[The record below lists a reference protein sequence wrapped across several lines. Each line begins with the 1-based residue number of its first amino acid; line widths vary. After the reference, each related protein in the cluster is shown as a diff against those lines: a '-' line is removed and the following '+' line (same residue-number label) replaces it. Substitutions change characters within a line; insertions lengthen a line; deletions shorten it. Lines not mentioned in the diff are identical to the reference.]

1 MLLFRYPY
9 TNHTRGTCHGTVQI
23 TDAPPPGFITA
34 TGQSHS
40 IAGGYHDAGD
50 YDRRQSHTL
59 VPMGLLAL
67 IAAYPNGF
75 KDKQYNLPESGNGI
89 PDLLDEAMWGVR
101 IFEELQEADGG
112 VRAGT
117 EASRHPHFG
126 QENAHN
132 DSLQYRTYRRDYPT
146 TASSAGMFAIASRL
160 MAAHD
165 TARSAQL
172 LARARAA
179 WGWMEAYAG
188 SDKRPAQRM
197 YAACELYEATGND
210 TYHAALKISAAAVLA
225 RPGWPQEYRPWH
237 ININN
242 LVGGM
247 FNTPYFFTYLTT
259 SRPVDMALRGKLRA
273 LLQATADLVV
283 KSVEATGYPH
293 GPASA
298 VAWGSLTS
306 QGRYAEPVLFLHRL
320 APSQRLI
327 NVVSRLS
334 DYTLGVNPLGR
345 SYITGMGARPPTDP
359 LHLDGY
365 FTNERGIGYTPGI
378 TIYGPSAAPSA
389 RNPASYA
396 WKAHYPGYFS
406 LPNQRRECEHTQAR
420 VSGPRSP
427 AMHMNSHACGAGVVM
442 G

>member
-1 MLLFRYPY
+1 M
-9 TNHTRGTCHGTVQI
+9 V
-23 TDAPPPGFITA
+23 APGPQGCGKGPA
-34 TGQSHS
+34 VNVS
-40 IAGGYHDAGD
+40 GGYHDAGD
-50 YDRRQSHTL
+50 FDRRQSHT
-59 VPMGLLAL
+59 VIPMGLLAL
-67 IAAYPNGF
+67 AAAYPEKF
-75 KDKQYNLPESGNGI
+75 KDNEYDLPESGNGV

-101 IFEELQEADGG
+101 LYAQLQQVDGG

-117 EASRHPHFG
+117 EAHQHPEYG
-126 QENAHN
+126 RVNAAS
-132 DSLQYRTYRRDYPT
+132 DFLEYRTYRVDYHT

-345 SYITGMGARPPTDP
+345 SYITGMGARPPTNP
-359 LHLDGY
+359 LHADSY
-365 FTNERGIGYTPGI
+365 FTRQGGKGNVPGI
-378 TIYGPSAAPSA
+378 TVYGPSSSAGGNAHTDALVKLMVPAWNQLPGQRRYADGWTIIICNEFTTWETVLPNAMMYAFLSSVGNAGERILEISGEKAQFAAAP
-389 RNPASYA
+389 
-396 WKAHYPGYFS
+396 F
-406 LPNQRRECEHTQAR
+406 
-420 VSGPRSP
+420 
-427 AMHMNSHACGAGVVM
+427 
-442 G
+442 